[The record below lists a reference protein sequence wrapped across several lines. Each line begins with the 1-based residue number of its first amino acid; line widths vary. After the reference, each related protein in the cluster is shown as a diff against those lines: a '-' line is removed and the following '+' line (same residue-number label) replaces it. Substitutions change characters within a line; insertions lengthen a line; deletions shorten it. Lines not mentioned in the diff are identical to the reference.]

1 MTEEQ
6 KSLQWLSSILD
17 ILRKKCPWDSVQ
29 TIDSL
34 RYLTIEEVFE
44 LSEAIVAGS
53 YDDMRKELGD
63 LFMHLMFYAKIADDK
78 GKFGVADVLD
88 SICKKLISRHPHISL
103 PDREGVLQPVSQNE
117 IPKWEQVKMKEGRKS
132 VLEGVPQ
139 SLPPLIKAIRMQEKA
154 AGVGFEFASVE
165 DAKEKVSEEYAE
177 FVGALKDMHCVTE
190 NAEDNVIAE
199 TKSHAEEELGDLMF
213 AIIKWARFEGLNADT
228 ALIRANRKF
237 YDRFSFVE
245 DCAHANGCQVS
256 DLTLEQMKHF
266 WDRAKQSERNS
277 KKSICK

>member
-63 LFMHLMFYAKIADDK
+63 LFMHLMFYAKIADDE

-103 PDREGVLQPVSQNE
+103 PDKEGVLQPVSQNE